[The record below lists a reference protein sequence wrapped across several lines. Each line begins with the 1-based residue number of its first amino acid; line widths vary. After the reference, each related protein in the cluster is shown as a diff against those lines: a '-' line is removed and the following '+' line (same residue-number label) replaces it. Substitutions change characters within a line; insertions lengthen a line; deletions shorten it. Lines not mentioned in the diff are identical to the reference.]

1 MKTKI
6 ETIAKEYGEHWEK
19 VKDYVDQNGWIKTW
33 DLIQIFGIV
42 PKDGF
47 EVKIKGKKKKHQDN
61 LHRPKSLAGIENN
74 RGWIKIE
81 SEADLPK
88 DDDFKFN
95 ETFLVYYCCKGCSNM
110 IFKGSIDKYTL
121 KFRDITNKLEKEK
134 VTHYQPI
141 VKPEPPI
148 Y

>member
-1 MKTKI
+1 MTKQ
-6 ETIAKEYGEHWEK
+6 ETIAKAYGEHWET
-19 VKDYVDQNGWIKTW
+19 VKDFVDENGLIRYDNYKYFKLFLFDRMVAYDSKGVFWI
-33 DLIQIFGIV
+33 
-42 PKDGF
+42 
-47 EVKIKGKKKKHQDN
+47 
-61 LHRPKSLAGIENN
+61 PKSLKGIENN
-74 RGWIKIE
+74 NGWIKIE

-88 DDDFKFN
+88 DDEFKFN

>member
-1 MKTKI
+1 MTKQ
-6 ETIAKEYGEHWEK
+6 ETIAKAWG
-19 VKDYVDQNGWIKTW
+19 DYFKELKHFINDDGWFDKNS
-33 DLIQIFGIV
+33 FYNNE
-42 PKDGF
+42 F
-47 EVKIKGKKKKHQDN
+47 SFKIYENINIDFIHKEDFM
-61 LHRPKSLAGIENN
+61 RPKSLAGIENN
-74 RGWIKIE
+74 NGWIKIE
-81 SEADLPK
+81 SEEDLPK
-88 DDDFKFN
+88 DDEFKFN

-141 VKPEPPI
+141 VKPESPI

>member
-1 MKTKI
+1 MTKQ
-6 ETIAKEYGEHWEK
+6 ETIAKAYGEHWET
-19 VKDYVDQNGWIKTW
+19 VRDYVDENGWNCYYSVDEI
-33 DLIQIFGIV
+33 DHDIFESKWSG
-42 PKDGF
+42 
-47 EVKIKGKKKKHQDN
+47 DN
-61 LHRPKSLAGIENN
+61 FRSRPKSLAGIENN
-74 RGWIKIE
+74 NGWIKIE

-88 DDDFKFN
+88 GDEFKFN

>member
-1 MKTKI
+1 MTKQ
-6 ETIAKEYGEHWEK
+6 ETIAKAYGEHWET
-19 VKDYVDQNGWIKTW
+19 VKDFVDKEGWLFTNGQK
-33 DLIQIFGIV
+33 FIV
-42 PKDGF
+42 NFRYQERGF
-47 EVKIKGKKKKHQDN
+47 LTTHRV
-61 LHRPKSLAGIENN
+61 RPKSLMGIENN

-81 SEADLPK
+81 SQADLPK
-88 DDDFKFN
+88 DDEFKFN

>member
-1 MKTKI
+1 MTKQ
-6 ETIAKEYGEHWEK
+6 ETIAKAYGEHWET
-19 VKDYVDQNGWIKTW
+19 VKDFVDENGWIKTW

-47 EVKIKGKKKKHQDN
+47 EIKIKGKKIKHQDN
-61 LHRPKSLAGIENN
+61 LHRPKSLKGIENN
-74 RGWIKIE
+74 RWWIKIE
-81 SEADLPK
+81 SEEDLPK
-88 DDDFKFN
+88 ESGFYFGKDYEFGTDIMYFDF
-95 ETFLVYYCCKGCSNM
+95 ETKKWKDLSGY
-110 IFKGSIDKYTL
+110 IQ
-121 KFRDITNKLEKEK
+121 R